1 MTDLIINLHLSIR
14 INSSTSR
21 EATEG
26 SIKAAF
32 QQGIDTKAELV
43 RNLLTRMEAG
53 TARGVFTWAVADAS
67 RMAKTPSLPPVE
79 LPLVPT
85 PELEPLECDP

>member
-53 TARGVFTWAVADAS
+53 TARGVFTWAIADAS

-79 LPLVPT
+79 LPFAAASGHDI
-85 PELEPLECDP
+85 LECDP